1 MDQDSVGDDVN
12 WGHRESPPKSTRAQ
26 PGKEATIFFQKKL
39 LTMGFFPP
47 SFPPPPPPPPL
58 FVEMIEDVVISFV
71 EIFVATI
78 SFLVALVALPF
89 SLLPKK
95 PRIAKSILITGA
107 RFTLFPFFLFSLI

>member
-1 MDQDSVGDDVN
+1 MLDDV
-12 WGHRESPPKSTRAQ
+12 
-26 PGKEATIFFQKKL
+26 L
-39 LTMGFFPP
+39 
-47 SFPPPPPPPPL
+47 
-58 FVEMIEDVVISFV
+58 ISFA
-71 EIFVATI
+71 EMMVASL